1 MERNNEWQ
9 QMCEEREQMTEEAFI
24 RAKLGMATEN
34 DWKWL
39 SNELGLSLFK
49 KGVNH
54 VDFGQ

>member
-1 MERNNEWQ
+1 MERNDEWQ

-39 SNELGLSLFK
+39 SNELGLSSLK